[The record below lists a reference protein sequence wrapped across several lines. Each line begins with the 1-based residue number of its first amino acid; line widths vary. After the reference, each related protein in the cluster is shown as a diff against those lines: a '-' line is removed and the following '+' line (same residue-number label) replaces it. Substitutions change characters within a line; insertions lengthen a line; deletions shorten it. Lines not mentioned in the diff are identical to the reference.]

1 VVSDDVQ
8 VVPRFPVR
16 PDGAGGRDVSD
27 GPRWRS
33 RGALALGAAFAAPL
47 LLLVFANS
55 PLIVPAIYTALAV
68 EGDAIIYLA
77 IWGSQSVDGR
87 KILREDRVGPVGSR
101 TFPSADRVETLASY
115 AEWAGKGSDFS
126 RREMAQTI
134 ARILGR
140 SYAAS
145 PEGGPADGGELSR
158 GGFRT
163 VIYPYRDDPVVRS
176 EIGIIG
182 GGGEREERFY
192 GPETGARERPSKVDR
207 AVYLAGLEEVVSKL
221 ERDLDRSG
229 DSGR

>member
-1 VVSDDVQ
+1 MD
-8 VVPRFPVR
+8 
-16 PDGAGGRDVSD
+16 PDRAGGRDVSD
-27 GPRWRS
+27 SPWWRS
-33 RGALALGAAFAAPL
+33 RRVLALCAAFAAPL
-47 LLLVFANS
+47 VLLVFANS

-68 EGDAIIYLA
+68 EGDAIICLA
-77 IWGSQSVDGR
+77 IWRSQSVDGR
-87 KILREDRVGPVGSR
+87 KILGEDRGGPVGNR
-101 TFPSADRVETLASY
+101 TFPSADRVEALASY

-145 PEGGPADGGELSR
+145 PSGGPADGGELSR

-176 EIGIIG
+176 EIGVIG
-182 GGGEREERFY
+182 GGGEGEEKLN
-192 GPETGARERPSKVDR
+192 GPETAVRERPPKVDR
-207 AVYLAGLEEVVSKL
+207 SGYLAGLEEVVSKL

-229 DSGR
+229 DSGP